1 MQWLSIV
8 LMILKLLKQAK
19 SANSQQEFVSAVQST
34 NSPLAANGTVLKF
47 IWEHREEILA
57 FFMSLFSQSSIF
69 RAPPTPGTAS
79 AVAEGVSEEAEVLAL
94 VEELKS

>member
-19 SANSQQEFVSAVQST
+19 AAESQQEFVSAAQEA
-34 NSPLAANGTVLKF
+34 NSPLAANGVILKF

-57 FFMSLFSQSSIF
+57 FFMSLFAQPTVF
-69 RAPPTPGTAS
+69 HAPSTPGEP
-79 AVAEGVSEEAEVLAL
+79 VGVTTSQEDEIRAL